1 MKGIKKGVVTR
12 ARVGKKGEIYT
23 TKDVRE
29 ISGLKAPSKVILIA
43 KKGEIRVKTVPSIEE
58 LLREKPV
65 LKISFE
71 EAEEIIEKM
80 QREFMIDR
88 KED

>member
-1 MKGIKKGVVTR
+1 L
-12 ARVGKKGEIYT
+12 GKREKIYT

-29 ISGLKAPSKVILIA
+29 ISGLKAPGEVILIA
-43 KKGEIRVKTVPSIEE
+43 KKGEIHVKTVPSIEE

>member
-1 MKGIKKGVVTR
+1 L
-12 ARVGKKGEIYT
+12 GKREKIYT

-29 ISGLKAPSKVILIA
+29 ISGLKDPGEVILIA
-43 KKGEIRVKTVPSIEE
+43 KKGEIHVKTVPSIEE

>member
-1 MKGIKKGVVTR
+1 M
-12 ARVGKKGEIYT
+12 
-23 TKDVRE
+23 RE

-71 EAEEIIEKM
+71 EEIIEKM

>member
-1 MKGIKKGVVTR
+1 M
-12 ARVGKKGEIYT
+12 
-23 TKDVRE
+23 
-29 ISGLKAPSKVILIA
+29 
-43 KKGEIRVKTVPSIEE
+43 KTVPSIEE

>member
-1 MKGIKKGVVTR
+1 M
-12 ARVGKKGEIYT
+12 GKREKIYT

-29 ISGLKAPSKVILIA
+29 ISGLKAPGEVILIA
-43 KKGEIRVKTVPSIEE
+43 KKGEIHVKTVPSIEE